1 MEKGK
6 GLRLSVAWDVNAPV
20 VTCDGRRS
28 IGSDKGQAPVNL
40 EALTSCLTSASCV
53 VTQVSTGLIIGMLL
67 FMVASGLSLI
77 FGVLGVINFAHGA
90 FYMAGAYIAFFT
102 YQATSSFFLA
112 FLAGAVGAGVIGVV
126 FERFIISRVYGKDIL
141 MQLLVCYAVILI
153 FDDLVKLIAG
163 PEYQMMGMPEVFALP
178 PLEVFGGFIPAYYVF
193 MILTSLAIGAILW
206 LAIEKTRIGK
216 IIRALAINP
225 QMVGALGIN
234 TTLLYASVFG
244 VGSVLAGIAGALA
257 APTRTLTPGMGLSI
271 LIESFIVT
279 VIGGMGSI
287 VGALIA
293 ALILGFTRA
302 FGAIGFPLFV
312 DGIMFGLMALVL
324 VLRPRGLLGREI
336 VR

>member
-1 MEKGK
+1 M
-6 GLRLSVAWDVNAPV
+6 
-20 VTCDGRRS
+20 
-28 IGSDKGQAPVNL
+28 NL
-40 EALTSCLTSASCV
+40 EALFSCLSSSSCV
-53 VTQVSTGLIIGMLL
+53 VTQVSTALIIGMLL

-102 YQATSSFFLA
+102 YQSTASFLLA
-112 FLAGAVGAGVIGVV
+112 FLAGAAGAGLIGVL
-126 FERFIISRVYGKDIL
+126 FERFIISKVYGKDIL

-153 FDDLVKLIAG
+153 FDDLVKMIAG
-163 PEYQMMGMPEVFALP
+163 PEYKMMGMPDVFALP
-178 PLEVFGGFIPAYYVF
+178 PLEFAGGFIPAYYVF
-193 MILTSLAIGAILW
+193 MIVASLSIGAVLW
-206 LAIEKTRIGK
+206 LAIEKTRVGK

-234 TTLLYASVFG
+234 TTFLYAAVFG
-244 VGSVLAGIAGALA
+244 VGSVLAGIAGSLA
-257 APTRTLTPGMGLSI
+257 APTRTLTPGMGVSI

-293 ALILGFTRA
+293 ALLIGFTRA

-312 DGIMFGLMALVL
+312 DGMMFGMMALVL
-324 VLRPRGLLGREI
+324 IVKPSGLLGREI

>member
-1 MEKGK
+1 
-6 GLRLSVAWDVNAPV
+6 
-20 VTCDGRRS
+20 
-28 IGSDKGQAPVNL
+28 VNL
-40 EALTSCLTSASCV
+40 EALASCLSSASCA
-53 VTQVSTGLIIGMLL
+53 VTQVSTALIIGMLL

-102 YQATSSFFLA
+102 YQATSSFLLA
-112 FLAGAVGAGVIGVV
+112 FLSGALGAGLIGVL
-126 FERFIISRVYGKDIL
+126 FERFVISKVYGKDIL
-141 MQLLVCYAVILI
+141 MQLLVCYAIILI

-163 PEYQMMGMPEVFALP
+163 PEYKMMGMPDIFALP
-178 PLEVFGGFIPAYYVF
+178 PLEFAGGFIPAYYVF
-193 MILTSLAIGAILW
+193 MIVASLSIGAFLW
-206 LAIEKTRIGK
+206 LAIEKTRLGK
-216 IIRALAINP
+216 IVRALATNP

-234 TTLLYASVFG
+234 TTFLYAAVFG

-293 ALILGFTRA
+293 ALLIGFTRA
-302 FGAIGFPLFV
+302 FGAIGFPLFA
-312 DGIMFGLMALVL
+312 DGIMFGMMAVVLMVK
-324 VLRPRGLLGREI
+324 PSGLLGREMA
-336 VR
+336 R